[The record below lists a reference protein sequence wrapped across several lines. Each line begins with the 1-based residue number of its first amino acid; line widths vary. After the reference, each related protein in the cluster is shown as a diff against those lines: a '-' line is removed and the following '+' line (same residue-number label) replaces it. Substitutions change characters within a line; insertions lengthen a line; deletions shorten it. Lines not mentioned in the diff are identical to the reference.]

1 MAVVV
6 PVAAI
11 VPVARRLEQVEEVA
25 PAAELSQALAAAES
39 PVAEVRRAEGE

>member
-11 VPVARRLEQVEEVA
+11 VPVARRLEQVVEVA
-25 PAAELSQALAAAES
+25 PAVEPGQELAAAEF
-39 PVAEVRRAEGE
+39 PVAQARWAEGG